1 MRSAGPRL
9 VCDHITVALDL
20 AAREHQV
27 VIIDGTGRRL
37 TRFCIG
43 HSRVGIAELLRRS
56 RPERW
61 NAADRLF
68 AFEATGH
75 VWEALACHL
84 EAAGERYVIVNPLA
98 TFRLRE
104 ARSMDRTKT
113 DRTDAEQIAPAGAHR
128 HGDLHAAAVGSLS
141 GATPCLG

>member
-1 MRSAGPRL
+1 MRSTGPRL

-61 NAADRLF
+61 NAADRQF